1 MLNDWLLRVYNDD
14 YRTTILTRK
23 ENMSRATI
31 STGNFSLSDEHHKK
45 HNLQSSNGKSD
56 CHIAILADFSG
67 RNHRQLNDITTIKNR
82 KIIEVD
88 RDNFDEVF
96 AQLDVQCHLP
106 LADEPMC
113 FAELDDMHPDF
124 IYEHV
129 PLFNQFKVLKKK
141 LKNPS
146 TFVSA
151 AEEIYQ
157 WHASSIKGDPA
168 AVTSNEST
176 VDYSGSLLD
185 SVLSGG
191 GASVSRSQSDL
202 QALVRDIV
210 TPYVTAKPN
219 PQQKELM
226 QSVDHATSSLL
237 RTIMHH
243 PVFQQLESAW
253 RSLYLLVRR
262 IETNKHL
269 KIFIIDVSEQEIID
283 DAAQAELSEQS
294 QLYQLLHD
302 KRSSVGSKPFSMV
315 MVDAIFGEA
324 EAGIHALNTL
334 GETAVAMNAS
344 LITGGSP
351 QLAGCENLG
360 LTPDKDDWKFTPK
373 SELYEAW
380 TLLRKTACASHIALV
395 APRYLTRMPYG
406 KKTSPIDSFSY
417 EELPDEGKHAYYLWS
432 NGAWLVTLLV
442 AQNCALSGAKYI
454 DQIQEIEKLPLH
466 VFESD
471 GESCVTPCAEINT
484 YDSAASA
491 LRDEGL
497 MVVRSILNS
506 DRVVVPELLSI
517 SSVNACL
524 LSV

>member
-1 MLNDWLLRVYNDD
+1 MLNLWLFNVYND
-14 YRTTILTRK
+14 RTIILLRK

-31 STGNFSLSDEHHKK
+31 STGNFSLNDERHKQ
-45 HNLQSSNGKSD
+45 HNSQGSTGGED

-67 RNHRQLNDITTIKNR
+67 RNHRQLNDVATIKNR

-151 AEEIYQ
+151 AEEVFQ
-157 WHASSIKGDPA
+157 WQASSIKLDSVSEA
-168 AVTSNEST
+168 SNGSN
-176 VDYSGSLLD
+176 VNHQGSLLD
-185 SVLSGG
+185 SVLSGE
-191 GASVSRSQSDL
+191 ATSVSNSQSDL

-210 TPYVTAKPN
+210 APYVTAKPN
-219 PQQKELM
+219 PQQKELI

-243 PVFQQLESAW
+243 PLFQQLESAW

-262 IETNKHL
+262 IETNKNL
-269 KIFIIDVSEQEIID
+269 KVFMIDITEQEIID
-283 DAAQAELSEQS
+283 DAAQTDHFEQS
-294 QLYQLLHD
+294 QLYKLLYD
-302 KRSSVGSKPFSMV
+302 KRSAVGAKPFSLV

-324 EAGIHALNTL
+324 EEGINALNTL
-334 GETAVAMNAS
+334 GETIAAMNAS

-360 LTPDKDDWKFTPK
+360 LTPDKDDWGFTPK
-373 SELYEAW
+373 TELYDTW
-380 TLLRKTACASHIALV
+380 TQFRKTACASHIALV

-417 EELPDEGKHAYYLWS
+417 EELPGEDRHAYYLWS
-432 NGAWLVTLLV
+432 NGAWLVTLLI
-442 AQNCALSGAKYI
+442 AQNYAESGAKYI
-454 DQIQEIEKLPLH
+454 DLIQEIEKLPLH
-466 VFESD
+466 VFEGED
-471 GESCVTPCAEINT
+471 GSCVTPCAEINM
-484 YDSAASA
+484 YDSAENA
-491 LRDEGL
+491 LRNAGL
-497 MVVRSILNS
+497 MTIRSILNS
-506 DRVVVPELLSI
+506 DRVVVPELASI
-517 SSVNACL
+517 SSINSRLMPV
-524 LSV
+524 